1 MKQTTLS
8 ADWQSW
14 VEENRARNCD
24 LDEMVE
30 ILKQNG
36 FSSETAM
43 SAVYKQQDKANS
55 SPYIPTSQTEF
66 NQDAEVYSIENF
78 LDPNECMKL
87 IELIRDYQRPSTTTN
102 DQGKFKDYRT
112 SQTCD
117 LSLIDSP
124 FVKEIDRRIC
134 KMLGI
139 SDSYSE
145 GIQGQWYNIG
155 EEFKEHTDYFEPN
168 SKEYS
173 EYASEQ
179 GQRTWTFM
187 IYLNTTQSGGET
199 HFPKL
204 NRSFSPKQGKAVIW
218 NNLNPDGSPNS
229 FTLHHGMPVKE
240 GYKAIITKW
249 FRIKGEGDSC
259 NREQNENIRCHTQ
272 TGFLKSTIPSALF
285 HQILMFHANNKEQL
299 KAESVPGFI
308 HSETGQASAVLELPE
323 ELRKQIHSDLQ
334 PIAESWSGSLLIPS
348 YVYGIREYYRGAI
361 LEPHRDRLQT
371 HEVSL
376 ILNIHQKVDSD
387 WPLVI
392 EDHHYRQHHIYLKP
406 GQMIL
411 YEGCRLLHG
420 RPRPFEGDFF
430 ANIFVHYSLNAEK
443 RRK

>member
-36 FSSETAM
+36 FSHETAM
-43 SAVYKQQDKANS
+43 NAVYERQDSTYS
-55 SPYIPTSQTEF
+55 SPYIPTAQIEL

-78 LDPNECMKL
+78 LNPNECMQL
-87 IELIRDYQRPSTTTN
+87 IELIRNYQRPSTTTN

-117 LSLIDSP
+117 LSLLDSA

-134 KMLGI
+134 KILGI
-139 SDSYSE
+139 SESFSE
-145 GIQGQWYNIG
+145 GIQGQWYNIS

-173 EYASEQ
+173 EFASEQ

-187 IYLNTTQSGGET
+187 IYLNSTQCGGET
-199 HFPKL
+199 YFPKL
-204 NRSFSPKQGKAVIW
+204 NRSFSPQQGKAIIW
-218 NNLNPDGSPNS
+218 NNLKHDGSPNP

-249 FRIKGEGDSC
+249 FRTNGQGDRC
-259 NREQNENIRCHTQ
+259 NREKNENIHSHTQ
-272 TGFLKSTIPSALF
+272 NGFLKSTIPSSLF
-285 HQILMFHANNKEQL
+285 HKILMYHANNQDQKVS
-299 KAESVPGFI
+299 ESVPGFI
-308 HSETGQASAVLELPE
+308 HSQQGQASAMLELPN
-323 ELRKQIHSDLQ
+323 ELRQQIHSTLQ
-334 PIAESWSGSLLIPS
+334 PIAEAWSGSLLTPS
-348 YVYGIREYYRGAI
+348 YVYGIREYYRGAV

-371 HEVSL
+371 HEISL
-376 ILNIHQKVDSD
+376 ILNIRQKVDEG

-392 EDHHYRQHHIYLKP
+392 EDHHYRAHSVFLSP
-406 GQMIL
+406 GEMVL

-420 RPRPFEGDFF
+420 RPFPFKGDLF
-430 ANIFVHYSLNAEK
+430 ANIFVHYSLNNGTQS
-443 RRK
+443 